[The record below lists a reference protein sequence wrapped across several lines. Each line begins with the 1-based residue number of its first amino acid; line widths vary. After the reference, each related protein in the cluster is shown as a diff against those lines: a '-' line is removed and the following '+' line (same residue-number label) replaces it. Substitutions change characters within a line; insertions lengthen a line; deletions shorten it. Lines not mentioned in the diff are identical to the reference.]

1 MKAVLRRQTGG
12 GSEIRLAISGLAAF
26 LCTIAAPAQEPI
38 ARESALT
45 APQRAPQ
52 FAVTNHKPSP
62 QAEAGQWRAA
72 SAGPAAP
79 TNEPRPLTLPPLRTP
94 GILGP
99 PDSRLNDSSTG
110 LESHGSALRLTDSP
124 LGWTPDSDVVRDV
137 PELSLR
143 NDWHCLRSDLWQD
156 LDSLWTR
163 DNVLVLLA
171 AGGASWAIH
180 ETLDDDVAD
189 NTGRHPHR
197 WGDIQNVIAGIGNP
211 PHHFAAIAGLYAY
224 SLRYQ
229 DEEVHELSKSLFN
242 AVALT
247 GGATVLLKVCSG
259 TGTRAPNNEPDSF
272 GGSWPSGHT
281 SSSFAFASVLDEY
294 YGPKVGIPAYILA
307 GLVGWERID
316 DREHDLSD
324 VVFGAALGYVIGK
337 TVAREHHERF
347 YGVEVQPYL
356 DPVTGTSGVAFERRF

>member
-1 MKAVLRRQTGG
+1 M
-12 GSEIRLAISGLAAF
+12 SGLAAVL
-26 LCTIAAPAQEPI
+26 LCAIAAPADEPI
-38 ARESALT
+38 TREA
-45 APQRAPQ
+45 
-52 FAVTNHKPSP
+52 AVTASQRLPSSAAGNSEP
-62 QAEAGQWRAA
+62 SARTQAGQWRAP

-79 TNEPRPLTLPPLRTP
+79 PKDSDPITLPPLRTP
-94 GILGP
+94 GTP
-99 PDSRLNDSSTG
+99 PDRLETIRWMPASPISGFSTG
-110 LESHGSALRLTDSP
+110 FESPSSARRPTDSP
-124 LGWTPDSDVVRDV
+124 TGRTADPDVLRDV

-143 NDWHCLRSDLWQD
+143 NDWHCLRSEIWQD
-156 LDSLWTR
+156 VESLWTR
-163 DNVLVLLA
+163 ENVLVLLA
-171 AGGASWAIH
+171 AGGASLAVH

-197 WGDIQNVIAGIGNP
+197 WGDFQNVVGGIGNP
-211 PHHFAAIAGLYAY
+211 PHHLAAIAGLYAY
-224 SLRYQ
+224 SLHYQ

-247 GGATVLLKVCSG
+247 GGATVLLKACSG
-259 TGTRAPNNEPDSF
+259 TGTNAPNNEPDSF

-294 YGPKVGIPAYILA
+294 YGPKVGVPAYILA

-337 TVAREHHERF
+337 TVAREHHDRF
-347 YGVEVQPYL
+347 YGMEVQPYL